1 VATECN
7 AGREEQK
14 DEQIYNWHRLI
25 RTCHDAYAAA
35 RGVLQRLHAGGVPVP
50 AREAVYVV
58 ETGDVV
64 VHCADGPGQAFVE
77 AEVTTYIW
85 CQCMET
91 MDVHRLTGNK
101 AHDIPAFLC
110 LSARAP
116 TKVDLSR
123 KNQTNLAISY
133 FFIYI

>member
-1 VATECN
+1 
-7 AGREEQK
+7 
-14 DEQIYNWHRLI
+14 
-25 RTCHDAYAAA
+25 
-35 RGVLQRLHAGGVPVP
+35 
-50 AREAVYVV
+50 VYVV

-64 VHCADGPGQAFVE
+64 VHCADGPGQVFVE

-101 AHDIPAFLC
+101 AHDIPTFLC

-116 TKVDLSR
+116 HQGPPDACAVRAGFALDLSVHH
-123 KNQTNLAISY
+123 AITDGQVV
-133 FFIYI
+133 

>member
-1 VATECN
+1 
-7 AGREEQK
+7 
-14 DEQIYNWHRLI
+14 
-25 RTCHDAYAAA
+25 
-35 RGVLQRLHAGGVPVP
+35 
-50 AREAVYVV
+50 
-58 ETGDVV
+58 
-64 VHCADGPGQAFVE
+64 
-77 AEVTTYIW
+77 VTTYIW